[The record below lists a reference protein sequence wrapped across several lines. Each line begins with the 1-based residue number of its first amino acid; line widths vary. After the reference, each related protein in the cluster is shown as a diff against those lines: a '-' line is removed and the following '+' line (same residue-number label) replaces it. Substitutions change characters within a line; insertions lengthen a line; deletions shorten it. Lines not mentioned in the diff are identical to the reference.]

1 MKDLLARISG
11 FFDRDPSLVAW
22 DVADITLV
30 ALVLYYVLLLLR
42 GTRAMQMGIGLG
54 LVFGVYQV
62 AKNVGLITLYAMLDT
77 LLTSVVVLIVVI
89 TYVLAL
95 KLKDRGVFQLAIW
108 CFSGFASLFP
118 LVFAAIYWK
127 RATKAGAYACVVT
140 ASIAWIYLLHQSGY
154 GADREFLFLNMM
166 PVATII
172 GLSTT
177 ALVLVSLVTRPPSR
191 ATIEKFFGSGTEDT
205 ASASARA

>member
-1 MKDLLARISG
+1 MCLPDPFLCIGSIFSNDIASHYIAKDRLS
-11 FFDRDPSLVAW
+11 DRQKV
-22 DVADITLV
+22 
-30 ALVLYYVLLLLR
+30 VLGR
-42 GTRAMQMGIGLG
+42 
-54 LVFGVYQV
+54 VF
-62 AKNVGLITLYAMLDT
+62 
-77 LLTSVVVLIVVI
+77 VVLIVVI
-89 TYVLAL
+89 TYFLAL
-95 KLKDRGVFQLAIW
+95 KLKDRGVFQLAVW

-127 RATKAGAYACVVT
+127 RVTKAGAYACVLT
-140 ASIAWIYLLHQSGY
+140 ASVAWIYLFHQSGY

-172 GLSTT
+172 GLSTA